1 MGILCSELCINLCET
16 YNTVTSAPLYVPYQ
30 SGLVEPHRELA
41 TFSLSKVAKSYWGW
55 FVTKGR
61 LSWKKNALIGPSLWS

>member
-1 MGILCSELCINLCET
+1 MGILCSEVCINLCET

-41 TFSLSKVAKSYWGW
+41 TFSLSKS
-55 FVTKGR
+55 
-61 LSWKKNALIGPSLWS
+61 S